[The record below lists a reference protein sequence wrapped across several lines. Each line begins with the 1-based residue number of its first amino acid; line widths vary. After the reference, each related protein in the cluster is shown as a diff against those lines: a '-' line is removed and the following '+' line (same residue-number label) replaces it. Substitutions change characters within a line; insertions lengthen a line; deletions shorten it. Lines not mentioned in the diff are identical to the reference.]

1 MLALT
6 FAPCVLT
13 FAPCTLTFAPCAYGV
28 SLLSIYLY
36 IHTFLILLHLMHERL
51 DAYLSIQMH
60 IHSTQV
66 PVDCWLLLVREYIE
80 QFMIVLPNNKHTMY
94 S

>member
-1 MLALT
+1 
-6 FAPCVLT
+6 
-13 FAPCTLTFAPCAYGV
+13 
-28 SLLSIYLY
+28 
-36 IHTFLILLHLMHERL
+36 MHERL

-94 S
+94 SRANQCTVLHGVPANPDFE